1 MSHYL
6 LICRSITYAQRASR
20 ALQRA
25 GISNGIARV
34 PAGMVRSGC
43 GYAVRIR
50 KEDLNRAIRAM
61 ALEHMRPEAL
71 FANDGNGYYEVP
83 YDLS

>member
-1 MSHYL
+1 MNHYL
-6 LICRSITYAQRASR
+6 MICRSITYAQRASR

-50 KEDLNRAIRAM
+50 EEDLSRAIQAM
-61 ALEHMRPEAL
+61 ALEHMGPEAL
-71 FANDGNGYYEVP
+71 FANNGNGYYEVS

>member
-6 LICRSITYAQRASR
+6 MICRSITYAQRASR

-50 KEDLNRAIRAM
+50 EEDLSLQRQI
-61 ALEHMRPEAL
+61 P
-71 FANDGNGYYEVP
+71 
-83 YDLS
+83 